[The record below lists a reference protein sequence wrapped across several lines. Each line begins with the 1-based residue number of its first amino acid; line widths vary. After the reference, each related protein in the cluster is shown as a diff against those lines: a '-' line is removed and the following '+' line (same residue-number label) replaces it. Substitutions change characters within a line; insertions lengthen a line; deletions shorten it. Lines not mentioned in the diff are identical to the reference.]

1 MFEIPSGVGIG
12 CQPLSAIMEE
22 KLDSETT
29 GIISMKGDLKSGEGN
44 DDVKLSASIE
54 QFKNGNITC
63 IIGHPESWVTSTA
76 GEILDSLQ
84 QNGKILF
91 TFLDEAHIPL
101 SGHWDTFRPQ
111 MKLVPGMLRG
121 RAVRGSPCLATT
133 ATLTQGEISEL
144 HRCMGL
150 REENTVVLQA
160 NPIQRHHKFVRYVLV
175 VEILRKGR
183 YSKW

>member
-1 MFEIPSGVGIG
+1 MFEIPTGVGIG

-22 KLDSETT
+22 KLNSTFSTT
-29 GIISMKGDLKSGEGN
+29 GIISMKGDLKSSEGKDN
-44 DDVKLSASIE
+44 VKLSASIE
-54 QFKNGNITC
+54 QFKEGKITC
-63 IIGHPESWVTSTA
+63 IIGHPESWVTPTA

-101 SGHWDTFRPQ
+101 SGHWDAFRPQ
-111 MKLVPGMLRG
+111 MKLVSGMLRG
-121 RAVRGSPCLATT
+121 RAVRGDPCLATT
-133 ATLTQGEISEL
+133 ATLTSGEITGL

-175 VEILRKGR
+175 IEDR
-183 YSKW
+183 S